1 MKKIVLVFIAV
12 FLTVSGFAQK
22 TADIG
27 IWGGTSSYWGD
38 VKGVPP
44 IQTFNPNF
52 GAYFRYNFNKR
63 VGLRMQFLT
72 GKFAVDKGLVED
84 FLFSFE
90 KRVQDVSLMAE
101 INYLNFVLGNKK
113 TPFTPYILAGVGV
126 MYFPYELVSN
136 DYISIDP
143 TSLPGNLDVLMRFN
157 NNHPLVIDGIQI
169 NEPTVTASIPLGFGV
184 KFSIGQRF
192 GIGAEYMVRKIFID
206 KLDDLDDPLT
216 FDATGVAGGD
226 IINYTN
232 FLHNNDWPGYMGV
245 HITYRIYLSQKACP
259 AYDRKYW

>member
-38 VKGVPP
+38 VKGTPP
-44 IQTFNPNF
+44 IQAFNPNF

-63 VGLRMQFLT
+63 VGLRFQFLT
-72 GKFAVDKGLVED
+72 GKFAADGTVEGKEWA
-84 FLFSFE
+84 FE
-90 KRVQDVSLMAE
+90 KNAQDVSLMAE

-126 MYFPYELVSN
+126 MYFPFELSIQDIGQLAVIN
-136 DYISIDP
+136 DQ
-143 TSLPGNLDVLMRFN
+143 
-157 NNHPLVIDGIQI
+157 HPLVVSGTDV
-169 NEPTVTASIPLGFGV
+169 NESSVTASVPLGFGI
-184 KFSIGQRF
+184 KFSIGERL
-192 GIGAEYMVRKIFID
+192 GIGAEYMVRKIFND
-206 KLDDLDDPLT
+206 KLDDLEDPLKFPANVNGEET
-216 FDATGVAGGD
+216 
-226 IINYTN
+226 INYTN

-245 HITYRIYLSQKACP
+245 HITYKIYLSQKACP

>member
-44 IQTFNPNF
+44 IQAFNPNF

-63 VGLRMQFLT
+63 VGLRFQFLT
-72 GKFAVDKGLVED
+72 GKFAADGTVED
-84 FLFSFE
+84 IPWTFE
-90 KRVQDVSLMAE
+90 KGVQDVSLMAE

-126 MYFPYELVSN
+126 MYFPYELDDTDLVQLALINPVNPLLANS
-136 DYISIDP
+136 
-143 TSLPGNLDVLMRFN
+143 TDV
-157 NNHPLVIDGIQI
+157 
-169 NEPTVTASIPLGFGV
+169 NESSVTASIPLGFGI
-184 KFSIGQRF
+184 KFSIGERL
-192 GIGAEYMVRKIFID
+192 GIGAEYMVRKIFND

-216 FDATGVAGGD
+216 FSSSNVGGEET
-226 IINYTN
+226 INYTN

-245 HITYRIYLSQKACP
+245 HITYKIYLSPKACP

>member
-72 GKFAVDKGLVED
+72 GNFSADGNVQNVNWDFAKG
-84 FLFSFE
+84 
-90 KRVQDVSLMAE
+90 VQDISLMAE
-101 INYLNFVLGNKK
+101 INYLDFVLGNKK

-126 MYFPYELVSN
+126 MYFPYELQTADIVQLGF
-136 DYISIDP
+136 I
-143 TSLPGNLDVLMRFN
+143 N
-157 NNHPLVIDGIQI
+157 NQHPLVVAGTDLS
-169 NEPTVTASIPLGFGV
+169 EPAVSASIPLGFGV
-184 KFSIGQRF
+184 KFSIGERF
-192 GIGAEYMVRKIFID
+192 GVGAEYMVRKIISD
-206 KLDDLDDPLT
+206 KLDNLDDPLAI
-216 FDATGVAGGD
+216 DATVSSGATNN
-226 IINYTN
+226 ISYTD
-232 FLHNNDWPGYMGV
+232 FLHNNDWPG
-245 HITYRIYLSQKACP
+245 
-259 AYDRKYW
+259 

>member
-38 VKGVPP
+38 VKGNPP
-44 IQTFNPNF
+44 IQAFNPNF

-63 VGLRMQFLT
+63 VGLRFQFLT
-72 GKFAVDKGLVED
+72 GKFAADGTVEGEEWA
-84 FLFSFE
+84 FE
-90 KRVQDVSLMAE
+90 KNVQDVSLMAE

-126 MYFPYELVSN
+126 MYFPFELSN
-136 DYISIDP
+136 QDIAQLALVNDQH
-143 TSLPGNLDVLMRFN
+143 SLVLAGNDV
-157 NNHPLVIDGIQI
+157 
-169 NEPTVTASIPLGFGV
+169 NESSVTASVPLGFGI
-184 KFSIGQRF
+184 KFSIGERL
-192 GIGAEYMVRKIFID
+192 GIGAEYMVRKIFND
-206 KLDDLDDPLT
+206 KLDDLDDPLKFSPANVNGEET
-216 FDATGVAGGD
+216 
-226 IINYTN
+226 INYTN

-245 HITYRIYLSQKACP
+245 HITYKIYLSQKACP